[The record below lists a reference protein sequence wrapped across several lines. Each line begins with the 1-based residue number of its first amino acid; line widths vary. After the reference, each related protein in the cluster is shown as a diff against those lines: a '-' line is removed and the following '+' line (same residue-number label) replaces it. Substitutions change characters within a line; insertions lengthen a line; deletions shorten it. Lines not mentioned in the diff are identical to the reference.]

1 LPPGSDSA
9 YYDFAYY
16 DFIGSYT
23 DGAQYD
29 FREIIFLPADFG
41 ACASLMNPSL
51 DQVAHAGG
59 WPASPSVNK
68 RRRFYSS
75 PLKHH
80 DVTRSVATVPSV

>member
-1 LPPGSDSA
+1 M
-9 YYDFAYY
+9 
-16 DFIGSYT
+16 GSYT

-29 FREIIFLPADFG
+29 FKEIIFYRQILALV
-41 ACASLMNPSL
+41 ASLMNPSL